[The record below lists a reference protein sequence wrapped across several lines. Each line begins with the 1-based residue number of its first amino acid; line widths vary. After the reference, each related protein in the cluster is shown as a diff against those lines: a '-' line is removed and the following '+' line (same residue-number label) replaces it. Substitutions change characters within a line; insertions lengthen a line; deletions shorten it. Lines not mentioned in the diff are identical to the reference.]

1 MKYRV
6 YLLITLFFISISS
19 IVNAQ
24 GKLIPIEELQNRNY
38 YPTSINSV
46 KFMGKSDS
54 YSFTKDGKSLWVGN
68 VKEEPKEILKLSD
81 INPSLRSFNSIRY
94 ISDKE
99 FIYHSNDDGLYVYN
113 IDLKTSKKI
122 NSFAKTSTV
131 EEINYNSGNIAFKE
145 DNNLFVII
153 NNEKKQ
159 LTNDGTKDIVYG
171 EAVHRNEFGI
181 EKGLFWN
188 ESGDKLAFYRMD
200 QSMVTDYP
208 LVNTEE
214 RVAKVTPI
222 KYPMA
227 GMKSH
232 EVLIGVY
239 NVKNNSTVYLKT
251 RHNESVEEREMYL
264 TNITWSLD
272 GKIIYLAKLNR
283 LQNHLWLESYD
294 GETGNLIKVLF
305 EETSNKYVEP
315 EAPIVFIP
323 NQPDKFLWLSE
334 RDGFNHIYMYDIT
347 GKLIKQV
354 SSGKWMV
361 KSIEGFN
368 DNCSEVFVYA
378 TKDSPIE
385 NNLYGI
391 NLKNS
396 KVIRYTPDHG
406 THNVVFNSK
415 GNLFIDTYSN
425 YNEIS
430 SITKLIDNKGKNLRT
445 LNQSEDPWKN
455 FDKPTIEISKIKA
468 KDGTDLYYRMIKPMN
483 FDANKKYPVFVYVY
497 GGPHAQ
503 MITDSWTGGAG
514 NFLMFMAQQG
524 YIVWTVDNRGS
535 ANRGYE
541 FESAIWH
548 NCGTIEV
555 SDQMDGVNYLKTLPY
570 VDKDRIGVDGW
581 SYGGFMTISLKLK
594 NPGVFKI
601 ASAGG
606 PVIDWKWYEVMYGE
620 RYMGTP
626 ENNPEGYK
634 NASLLNYIDNL
645 QGKLLIFQGYQ
656 DNTVVPQ
663 HSIEFIRNSVKKG
676 KLVEYFLYPDHE
688 HNVRGKDRI
697 NLYQRIYQY
706 YKENL

>member
-1 MKYRV
+1 MNPQLSKS
-6 YLLITLFFISISS
+6 F
-19 IVNAQ
+19 
-24 GKLIPIEELQNRNY
+24 
-38 YPTSINSV
+38 SV
-46 KFMGKSDS
+46 D
-54 YSFTKDGKSLWVGN
+54 DLR
-68 VKEEPKEILKLSD
+68 EIILKW
-81 INPSLRSFNSIRY
+81 
-94 ISDKE
+94 
-99 FIYHSNDDGLYVYN
+99 N
-113 IDLKTSKKI
+113 IDFPVDRWWRK
-122 NSFAKTSTV
+122 A
-131 EEINYNSGNIAFKE
+131 
-145 DNNLFVII
+145 
-153 NNEKKQ
+153 
-159 LTNDGTKDIVYG
+159 
-171 EAVHRNEFGI
+171 
-181 EKGLFWN
+181 
-188 ESGDKLAFYRMD
+188 
-200 QSMVTDYP
+200 
-208 LVNTEE
+208 
-214 RVAKVTPI
+214 
-222 KYPMA
+222 
-227 GMKSH
+227 
-232 EVLIGVY
+232 
-239 NVKNNSTVYLKT
+239 
-251 RHNESVEEREMYL
+251 
-264 TNITWSLD
+264 
-272 GKIIYLAKLNR
+272 
-283 LQNHLWLESYD
+283 
-294 GETGNLIKVLF
+294 
-305 EETSNKYVEP
+305 
-315 EAPIVFIP
+315 
-323 NQPDKFLWLSE
+323 
-334 RDGFNHIYMYDIT
+334 
-347 GKLIKQV
+347 
-354 SSGKWMV
+354 
-361 KSIEGFN
+361 
-368 DNCSEVFVYA
+368 
-378 TKDSPIE
+378 
-385 NNLYGI
+385 
-391 NLKNS
+391 
-396 KVIRYTPDHG
+396 
-406 THNVVFNSK
+406 HNVAFNSK

-425 YNEIS
+425 YNEVS
-430 SITKLIDNKGKNLRT
+430 SITKLIDNKGKNLKII
-445 LNQSEDPWKN
+445 NQSEEPWKN
-455 FDKPTIEISKIKA
+455 FDKPRIEISTIKA
-468 KDGTDLYYRMIKPMN
+468 KDGTELYYRMIKPMN

-503 MITDSWTGGAG
+503 MITDSWTGGSG

-594 NPGVFKI
+594 NPGVFKV